1 MGERT
6 TGPRRSYRRTGGLGP
21 FVVREESEV
30 GYIRVRVLIDWTGL
44 EGDIVRRVPS
54 LCPRMEDIGPD
65 PCPAPLLMVVLG
77 LSQDLLR

>member
-6 TGPRRSYRRTGGLGP
+6 IGPWRSYRRTGGLGP
-21 FVVREESEV
+21 FVVREESDV
-30 GYIRVRVLIDWTGL
+30 GYVIVRVLSDWTGL
-44 EGDIVRRVPS
+44 ERDIIRRVSS

-65 PCPAPLLMVVLG
+65 PGPAPLLMVVLG